1 MIQRLRSVCFP
12 LGVTIF
18 ILKCCIFLLSNV
30 KNANINSNAIIS
42 YFKNM
47 SSKQPTEKEIL
58 STVLKPLL
66 EDFQYWFDRS
76 SSLLKSENLPFLSA
90 DEQEDLLTRI
100 EKAKLEVSTAQMLF
114 DATDGEIGIESKM
127 LVPWHRLV
135 AKCWDVAR
143 RWREFKNVNYP
154 SADM

>member
-1 MIQRLRSVCFP
+1 MY
-12 LGVTIF
+12 
-18 ILKCCIFLLSNV
+18 FLLSNV
-30 KNANINSNAIIS
+30 KNAKINIDAIIS

-76 SSLLKSENLPFLSA
+76 ISLLKTEKLPFLSA
-90 DEQEDLLTRI
+90 DEKEDLLTRI

-114 DATDGEIGIESKM
+114 TATEGEIGIEPKM
-127 LVPWHRLV
+127 LVPWHKLV
-135 AKCWDVAR
+135 AECWDVSR
-143 RWREFKNVNYP
+143 RWREVKSANYP
-154 SADM
+154 SFDI